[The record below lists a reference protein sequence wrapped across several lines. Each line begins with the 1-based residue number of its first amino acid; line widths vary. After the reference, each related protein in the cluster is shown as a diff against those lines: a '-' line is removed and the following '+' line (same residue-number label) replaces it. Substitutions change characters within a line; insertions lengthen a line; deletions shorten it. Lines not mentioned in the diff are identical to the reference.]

1 MFYRNAARPR
11 HQTATNPR
19 RRRRSRLLLAALAA
33 GALVVPLQ
41 TGADLAGA
49 PAASAVGQLVWADE
63 FNGAAGSA
71 PNPAVWTHELGASG
85 WGNNELQNYVN
96 SRANSAMD
104 GNGNL
109 VITARRDGAGY
120 TSARLVTNDKVELQY
135 GRIEASIKIPR
146 GQGIWPA
153 FWMLG
158 AGFPQTSWPNSGEI
172 DIMENI
178 GREPHLVH
186 GTVHGPGYSGA
197 NGISGTYQHPQG
209 WSFADTWHTFAIDWK
224 PGEITW
230 FVDGQQYHRVTRAS
244 VGGNQWV
251 FDQKFFLILNL
262 AVGGDWPGYPDGSTQ
277 FPQQM
282 FVDYIHVFDN
292 GSSTGGGD
300 NGGGSGLPTG
310 TSTIRPTA
318 NTGLCLDVPWAD
330 ATDTNRI
337 QLAWCNGNAAQNW
350 TRGSDGTIR
359 ALGKCLDVAR
369 SGTANGTVV
378 WLYTCNGTGAQKW
391 TYDSATRA
399 LKNPQ
404 SGKCL
409 DATNGAPL
417 FDGQKMQLY
426 TCNQTDAQRWS
437 L

>member
-1 MFYRNAARPR
+1 MFHRSAARPS

-19 RRRRSRLLLAALAA
+19 RRRRSRVLLAALAA

-41 TGADLAGA
+41 TGADLAAA
-49 PAASAVGQLVWADE
+49 PAASAAGQLVWADE

-158 AGFPQTSWPNSGEI
+158 AGFPQTSWPSSGEI

-300 NGGGSGLPTG
+300 GSGLPTG
-310 TSTIRPTA
+310 TSTIRATA

-337 QLAWCNGNAAQNW
+337 QLAWCNGNAAQSW
-350 TRGSDGTIR
+350 TRGSDGSIR

-437 L
+437 F

>member
-1 MFYRNAARPR
+1 MFHRSAARPS

-19 RRRRSRLLLAALAA
+19 RRRRSRVLLAALAA

-41 TGADLAGA
+41 TGADLAAA
-49 PAASAVGQLVWADE
+49 PAASAAGQLVWADE

-158 AGFPQTSWPNSGEI
+158 AGFPQTSWPSSGEI

-292 GSSTGGGD
+292 GSSTGGG
-300 NGGGSGLPTG
+300 GSGLPTG
-310 TSTIRPTA
+310 TSAIRATA

-337 QLAWCNGNAAQNW
+337 QLAWCNGNAAQSW
-350 TRGSDGTIR
+350 TRGSDGSIR

-437 L
+437 F

>member
-1 MFYRNAARPR
+1 MFQRSAVQPSVP
-11 HQTATNPR
+11 TER
-19 RRRRSRLLLAALAA
+19 RRRRTIAFLALLAAL
-33 GALVVPLQ
+33 GVVVPLDA
-41 TGADLAGA
+41 GASLAGA
-49 PAASAVGQLVWADE
+49 PPASAAGQLVWADE
-63 FNGAAGSA
+63 FNGSAGAA
-71 PNPAVWTHELGASG
+71 PNAAVWNHELGAGG

-96 SRANSAMD
+96 SRSNSALD

-109 VITARRDGAGY
+109 VITARREGSGY
-120 TSARLVTNDKVELQY
+120 TSARLTTKGKVELQY
-135 GRIEASIKIPR
+135 GRIEANIKIPR

-158 AGFPQTSWPNSGEI
+158 AGFPSTPWPNSGEI

-197 NGISGTYQHPQG
+197 GGISGTYQHPQG
-209 WSFADTWHTFAIDWK
+209 WSFADTWHTFSVDWK

-230 FVDGQQYHRVTRAS
+230 YVDGQQYHRVTRAS

-251 FDQKFFLILNL
+251 FDQKFFLILNV
-262 AVGGDWPGYPDGSTQ
+262 AVGGDWPGNPDGSTQ

-282 FVDYIHVFDN
+282 LVDYVRVYDN
-292 GSSTGGGD
+292 GSSTGGGT
-300 NGGGSGLPTG
+300 GGDLPTG
-310 TSTIRPTA
+310 TGTIRATA

-330 ATDTNRI
+330 ASDRNRM

-359 ALGKCLDVAR
+359 ALGKCLDVAS
-369 SGTANGTVV
+369 SGTSDGTVV
-378 WLYTCNGTGAQKW
+378 WLYGCNGTGAQKW
-391 TYDSATRA
+391 VYDSGTRA
-399 LKNPQ
+399 LRNPQ

-409 DATNGAPL
+409 DASGGAPL
-417 FDGQKMQLY
+417 FDGQKMQIW
-426 TCNQTDAQRWS
+426 TCNQTDAQRWTF
-437 L
+437 

>member
-1 MFYRNAARPR
+1 M
-11 HQTATNPR
+11 
-19 RRRRSRLLLAALAA
+19 LAAAA
-33 GALVVPLQ
+33 AIALVVPLQ
-41 TGADLAGA
+41 AGADVAGA
-49 PAASAVGQLVWADE
+49 PAASAAGQLVWADE
-63 FNGAAGSA
+63 FNGPAGSA

-85 WGNNELQNYVN
+85 WGNHELQNYVN

-158 AGFPQTSWPNSGEI
+158 AGFPQTTWPNSGEI

-197 NGISGTYQHPQG
+197 GGISGTYQHPQG
-209 WSFADTWHTFAIDWK
+209 WSFADTWHTFSIDWK

-230 FVDGQQYHRVTRAS
+230 YVDGQQYHRVTRAS
-244 VGGNQWV
+244 VGSNPWV
-251 FDQKFFLILNL
+251 FDQKFFLILNV
-262 AVGGDWPGYPDGSTQ
+262 AVGGDWPGYPDASTQ

-282 FVDYIHVFDN
+282 FVDYIRVFDN
-292 GSSTGGGD
+292 GSTGGGT
-300 NGGGSGLPTG
+300 GGSGLPTG
-310 TSTIRPTA
+310 TGEIHAA
-318 NTGLCLDVPWAD
+318 NAGLCLDVPWAD
-330 ATDTNRI
+330 ARDTNQI
-337 QLAWCNGNAAQNW
+337 QLAWCNGNAAQQW

-359 ALGKCLDVAR
+359 ALGKCLDVAG
-369 SGTANGTVV
+369 SGTASGTVV

-391 TYDSATRA
+391 TYDAATRA
-399 LKNPQ
+399 LRNPQ

-409 DATNGAPL
+409 DASGGAPL
-417 FDGQKMQLY
+417 YDGQKMQIW
-426 TCNQTDAQRWS
+426 TCNQTDAQRWTF
-437 L
+437 

>member
-1 MFYRNAARPR
+1 MFHRSAARPS

-19 RRRRSRLLLAALAA
+19 RRRRSRVLLAALAA

-41 TGADLAGA
+41 TGADLAAA
-49 PAASAVGQLVWADE
+49 PAASAAGQLVWADE

-158 AGFPQTSWPNSGEI
+158 AGFPQTSWPSSGEI

-292 GSSTGGGD
+292 GSSMG
-300 NGGGSGLPTG
+300 GGGSGLPTG
-310 TSTIRPTA
+310 TSAIRATA

-337 QLAWCNGNAAQNW
+337 QLAWCNGNAAQSW
-350 TRGSDGTIR
+350 TRGSDGSIR

-437 L
+437 F

>member
-1 MFYRNAARPR
+1 MFHRSAARPS

-41 TGADLAGA
+41 TGADLAAA
-49 PAASAVGQLVWADE
+49 PAASAAGQLVWADE

-96 SRANSAMD
+96 SRSNSAMD
-104 GNGNL
+104 GTGNL

-120 TSARLVTNDKVELQY
+120 TSARLATNDKVELQY

-292 GSSTGGGD
+292 GSSTGGG
-300 NGGGSGLPTG
+300 GSGLPTG
-310 TSTIRPTA
+310 TSAIRATA

-337 QLAWCNGNAAQNW
+337 QLAWCNGNAAQSW
-350 TRGSDGTIR
+350 TRGADGSIR

-437 L
+437 F

>member
-1 MFYRNAARPR
+1 MFHRSAARPS

-41 TGADLAGA
+41 TGADLAAA
-49 PAASAVGQLVWADE
+49 PPASAAGQLVWADE

-71 PNPAVWTHELGASG
+71 PNPAVWTNELGASG

-96 SRANSAMD
+96 SRSNSAMD

-197 NGISGTYQHPQG
+197 NGISGTYMHPQG

-244 VGGNQWV
+244 VGGNPWV
-251 FDQKFFLILNL
+251 FDQKFFLILNV
-262 AVGGDWPGYPDGSTQ
+262 AVGGNWPGYPDGSTQ

-282 FVDYIHVFDN
+282 FVDYIRVFDN
-292 GSSTGGGD
+292 GSTTG
-300 NGGGSGLPTG
+300 GGGSGLPTG
-310 TSTIRPTA
+310 TSTIRATA

-337 QLAWCNGNAAQNW
+337 QLAWCNGNAAQSW
-350 TRGSDGTIR
+350 TRGSDGSIR
-359 ALGKCLDVAR
+359 ALGKCLDVA
-369 SGTANGTVV
+369 
-378 WLYTCNGTGAQKW
+378 
-391 TYDSATRA
+391 
-399 LKNPQ
+399 
-404 SGKCL
+404 
-409 DATNGAPL
+409 
-417 FDGQKMQLY
+417 
-426 TCNQTDAQRWS
+426 
-437 L
+437 

>member
-1 MFYRNAARPR
+1 MFHRSAARPS

-19 RRRRSRLLLAALAA
+19 RRRRSRVLLAALAA

-41 TGADLAGA
+41 TGADLAAA
-49 PAASAVGQLVWADE
+49 PAASAAGQLVWADE

-158 AGFPQTSWPNSGEI
+158 AGFPQTSWPSSGEI

-197 NGISGTYQHPQG
+197 NGISGTYMHPQG

-292 GSSTGGGD
+292 GSSTGGG
-300 NGGGSGLPTG
+300 GSGLPTG
-310 TSTIRPTA
+310 TSAIRATA

-337 QLAWCNGNAAQNW
+337 QLAWCNGNAAQSW
-350 TRGSDGTIR
+350 TRGSDGSIR

-437 L
+437 F